1 MWNVCKNGQCKEIFK
16 AQASRNTENKLA
28 EDEIK
33 TGQTETLEPDLTNN
47 NCSIIVKDIKAEDQ
61 IEYSFRAE
69 GSNPQKNTY
78 NTTVKIIIQ
87 GNYLGL
93 AQFKIPC
100 FFL

>member
-1 MWNVCKNGQCKEIFK
+1 MCKNGQCNGEIFK
-16 AQASRNTENKLA
+16 AQASRNTE
-28 EDEIK
+28 EDESK
-33 TGQTETLEPDLTNN
+33 TGQTETLEPDLTKN

-61 IEYSFRAE
+61 IEYSFRVE